1 MNIKTPPMPKP
12 VGYTSRSWLA
22 NKGGGQFSSIRVVGL
37 ELPIHTADQLSA
49 RDQQW
54 IEMVRPV
61 VEAAERGL
69 EYAEAELQQRK
80 ELYEPYGME
89 RKWATEQRDV
99 DAIRAAL
106 SQIKGE

>member
-1 MNIKTPPMPKP
+1 MNIKTPPP
-12 VGYTSRSWLA
+12 VS
-22 NKGGGQFSSIRVVGL
+22 
-37 ELPIHTADQLSA
+37 ADILKMAFGRALLRNGETISQLVDFASALQSA

-69 EYAEAELQQRK
+69 EYVEAELQQRK
-80 ELYEPYGME
+80 ELYEPYGIE

-106 SQIKGE
+106 SQIKG

>member
-12 VGYTSRSWLA
+12 VGYTSRSWLV

-61 VEAAERGL
+61 VEASSRVLDWLDSPCDSALSDSEL
-69 EYAEAELQQRK
+69 EAL
-80 ELYEPYGME
+80 
-89 RKWATEQRDV
+89 
-99 DAIRAAL
+99 RAAL

>member
-1 MNIKTPPMPKP
+1 MNIKTPPMPNFP
-12 VGYTSRSWLA
+12 ENSVGDNFLMA
-22 NKGGGQFSSIRVVGL
+22 CQ
-37 ELPIHTADQLSA
+37 D